1 MNWKGKK
8 VWKRKKIEGKK
19 QRKMKRKPDKR
30 KKNIESGR
38 GEGRNGDE
46 RQTLSLLIKRQS
58 VKKLKSK

>member
-1 MNWKGKK
+1 
-8 VWKRKKIEGKK
+8 
-19 QRKMKRKPDKR
+19 MKRKPDKR